1 MPPNQR
7 EVQRQLMK
15 KYNIFFD
22 DPIESEGNPQW
33 PRSFIRIFQA
43 VRQLSKRDSME
54 NSGTAP
60 CQATATSQSGD
71 DVRNS
76 LRARQSRR
84 QPCKCNRTGG
94 APALLDNG
102 ISPIFDDRAEQGIA
116 CSPEL
121 LLDLPKREVKPDRV
135 YGLQTTKRF
144 NPLLELVPDIRSNP
158 FKPDGFTL
166 NHLLLIIDYIA
177 DWARDIYR
185 EGIASSLQK
194 LALSDSASLAHD
206 EDVYSKAGGLRSRAS
221 SLFDTSRA
229 ASHVGDSRVPSHIDS
244 DPVQSQSDIGHGTMK
259 QVVIEDY
266 LHKFDHESG
275 VFRHVKIVHS
285 KFTGLLI
292 THENVEEFLHTST
305 TIGET
310 KSLVLSLLTQLQD
323 VCLVKGHMLNYLEL
337 LWTDTNR
344 KLPEMLRPEELFYTI
359 VTVTFYL
366 TPNWEPTQELSYLAF
381 SQKLVQ
387 YSMRSHNNIKTKK
400 KIKLK
405 KGLK

>member
-1 MPPNQR
+1 
-7 EVQRQLMK
+7 
-15 KYNIFFD
+15 
-22 DPIESEGNPQW
+22 
-33 PRSFIRIFQA
+33 
-43 VRQLSKRDSME
+43 ME

-121 LLDLPKREVKPDRV
+121 LLDLPKRERV
-135 YGLQTTKRF
+135 VRLWHGCLDSLDDTLQ
-144 NPLLELVPDIRSNP
+144 
-158 FKPDGFTL
+158 
-166 NHLLLIIDYIA
+166 LLLIIDYIA

-229 ASHVGDSRVPSHIDS
+229 ASHVGDSRAPSHIDS

-259 QVVIEDY
+259 QVVIEDH

-337 LWTDTNR
+337 L
-344 KLPEMLRPEELFYTI
+344 
-359 VTVTFYL
+359 
-366 TPNWEPTQELSYLAF
+366 
-381 SQKLVQ
+381 
-387 YSMRSHNNIKTKK
+387 
-400 KIKLK
+400 
-405 KGLK
+405 

>member
-1 MPPNQR
+1 
-7 EVQRQLMK
+7 
-15 KYNIFFD
+15 
-22 DPIESEGNPQW
+22 
-33 PRSFIRIFQA
+33 
-43 VRQLSKRDSME
+43 ME

-144 NPLLELVPDIRSNP
+144 NRLLELVPDIRSNP
-158 FKPDGFTL
+158 FKPDGEPLIFPFLVIEARSEKAGYSFSDIQLQTGFAIRKLLMIQHELGEQWRVSAAYVYKKDRDISYRVVRLWHGCLDSLDDTL
-166 NHLLLIIDYIA
+166 QLLLIIDYIA

-194 LALSDSASLAHD
+194 LALSDSASLDHD

-229 ASHVGDSRVPSHIDS
+229 ASHVGDSRAPSHIDS
-244 DPVQSQSDIGHGTMK
+244 DPVQSQSDIGHDM
-259 QVVIEDY
+259 
-266 LHKFDHESG
+266 
-275 VFRHVKIVHS
+275 
-285 KFTGLLI
+285 
-292 THENVEEFLHTST
+292 
-305 TIGET
+305 
-310 KSLVLSLLTQLQD
+310 
-323 VCLVKGHMLNYLEL
+323 
-337 LWTDTNR
+337 
-344 KLPEMLRPEELFYTI
+344 
-359 VTVTFYL
+359 
-366 TPNWEPTQELSYLAF
+366 
-381 SQKLVQ
+381 
-387 YSMRSHNNIKTKK
+387 
-400 KIKLK
+400 
-405 KGLK
+405 